1 MRAFDPII
9 KKVPAF
15 LTAFAMLLGTLSAL
29 AAPEAHLMRIDPRA
43 AQENGVPVLTTVL
56 EVVQTK
62 RITDATGGCIDD
74 KGSGFY
80 RCLADAME
88 KPYALYQPFPFPHE
102 NAIFTVRVDGSDQP
116 ASYVSDTKWG
126 DSMQQPGVGTA
137 WLIMV
142 DADARIKHAFEDA
155 KAVANQF
162 IGSMGPNDIVNVM
175 FFNDRQIVKDSKWM
189 NAAKKAS
196 AQQFVGSVGATWPSA
211 GRNRS
216 LFTIIKDG
224 ATDGFKSLGN
234 VGEDVNVPLHQAMVV
249 ISTGYGGVDALTT
262 GAGGLQLAKYMSGG
276 RFPEDNTALP
286 KAPVPVIS
294 IWVPPTTYDEYR
306 QSALE
311 FMRGMANTEI
321 GGFFSVVQKGEAG
334 RAPNIVNSVRSRF
347 AKMYIVKWRVSCI
360 ESSVTQT
367 FSLVFNNV
375 KPPILGDNSF
385 KEVPVGIDPTTWP
398 LDVNIQ
404 YSQDMNKRAG
414 GVYRDGK
421 FKVYGNFCWG
431 GEKGR
436 AEVYFLPAGQALPA
450 ALSGADVEK
459 AKRTQQQLI
468 AMGMKGTAVEVSDTY
483 AEFQAPDK
491 DKLVHGSGEA
501 GVVRIVLYDNKAHR
515 TSGVTSDSIV
525 QLKGVDRPLPWI
537 WILGGAFGFVIV
549 MLLVVIMFRGG
560 GNKRRGGGPPPQ
572 PPYGGGGYGPPPGGG
587 YPPPGGGYG
596 GPPPGG
602 GYGGPPPG
610 GGYPPPGG
618 GYGGGGYGA
627 SPSPAGGAG
636 MGAAPMGGSPMP
648 APAPAP
654 APLNPEFM
662 YGAGPHPNVP
672 APAAPIAP
680 PPNPYGG
687 GTPATRATLQGA
699 AGVFTIVPG
708 VEMRAGRD
716 GSQCG
721 ILLTEPRVSGLHATL
736 KLENGGLLIRD
747 EQSNNGTMVN
757 GNRLPAGAWTPAPN
771 GSLVRFGPVEF
782 SVRLE

>member
-1 MRAFDPII
+1 MRAFENQGRARTLL
-9 KKVPAF
+9 V
-15 LTAFAMLLGTLSAL
+15 AFATALTVLFGTLPAL
-29 AAPEAHLMRIDPRA
+29 AAPEAHIMRIDPRA
-43 AQENGVPVLTTVL
+43 AQENGTPILTTVI

-62 RITDATGGCIDD
+62 RATDATAGCIDD

-80 RCLADAME
+80 RCLADSME

-102 NAIFTVRVDGSDQP
+102 NAIFTVKVDGSDQP

-142 DADARIKHAFEDA
+142 DADGRIKHAFDDA
-155 KAVANQF
+155 KQVANTF

-189 NAAKKAS
+189 NASKKS
-196 AQQFVGSVGATWPSA
+196 AAQAFVNSVGGTWAST

-224 ATDGFKSLGN
+224 ATDGWKSLGN
-234 VGEDVNVPLHQAMVV
+234 VGEDVRVPLHQAMVV
-249 ISTGYGGVDALTT
+249 ISTGFGGADALTT
-262 GAGGLQLAKYMSGG
+262 GPGGLQLSKYMSGG

-294 IWVPPTTYDEYR
+294 IWVPPKTYDEYR
-306 QSALE
+306 QNALE
-311 FMRGMANTEI
+311 FMRGLANTEI
-321 GGFFSVVQKGEAG
+321 GGFFTAVQSGEGG
-334 RAPNIVNSVRSRF
+334 RGTNIVNSVRGRF

-385 KEVPVGIDPTTWP
+385 KDVPVGIDPTTWP

-404 YSQDMNKRAG
+404 YSQDMAKRG
-414 GVYRDGK
+414 SGVYPGGK

-431 GEKGR
+431 GEKNR
-436 AEVYFLPAGQALPA
+436 AEVYFLPAGQQVPA

-468 AMGMKGTAVEVSDTY
+468 AMGMKGTSVEASDTY
-483 AEFQAPDK
+483 VEYEAPDK
-491 DKLVHGSGEA
+491 DKILHGSGEQA
-501 GVVRIVLYDNKAHR
+501 VVRIVLYDNKAHR

-525 QLKGVDRPLPWI
+525 QLKGSTQPFPII
-537 WILGGAFGFVIV
+537 WVLGALFGVVILL
-549 MLLVVIMFRGG
+549 MLVVIIFRGG
-560 GNKRRGGGPPPQ
+560 GKRRGGPPPAA
-572 PPYGGGGYGPPPGGG
+572 PVGNPYGGGYGAPPPGGGYPPPGGGGG

-596 GPPPGG
+596 GPPAGGG
-602 GYGGPPPG
+602 GYGPPPGG

-618 GYGGGGYGA
+618 GYGGGGGGYGA
-627 SPSPAGGAG
+627 QA
-636 MGAAPMGGSPMP
+636 GAAP

-654 APLNPEFM
+654 APAAVSPEFL
-662 YGAGPHPNVP
+662 YGSGPTPNV
-672 APAAPIAP
+672 APSAVPQAP

-687 GTPATRATLQGA
+687 GVRRVERRCRARPGCSQSCQVSRCVPAVTARSAAFCSPSQESRVCTRRSNWKTVASWSATNKATTAPWSTAIGLR
-699 AGVFTIVPG
+699 
-708 VEMRAGRD
+708 RA
-716 GSQCG
+716 
-721 ILLTEPRVSGLHATL
+721 LGLPLRT
-736 KLENGGLLIRD
+736 D
-747 EQSNNGTMVN
+747 PS
-757 GNRLPAGAWTPAPN
+757 
-771 GSLVRFGPVEF
+771 
-782 SVRLE
+782 